1 MTTLDKIENW
11 LEKSL
16 LSKLCEKLVDW
27 IFGKQGVPENQET
40 LKTKNNGKENN
51 TKQDC
56 KS

>member
-27 IFGKQGVPENQET
+27 IFGK
-40 LKTKNNGKENN
+40 
-51 TKQDC
+51 
-56 KS
+56 